1 MENQLL
7 VRKIENGTVI
17 DHIPA
22 WRSEMVLRLL
32 DVEEI
37 RTRTDISLVSL
48 NNVPSR
54 KYGRKDIIKVNNYYL
69 EEGEADLVCLVYT
82 TATINYIEDW
92 EPRKYRPKTPERI
105 FGRIR
110 CPEVGCIT
118 NSPREP
124 ILTRFRVLP
133 EFKVLQCEYCDS
145 LLDFENMPEY
155 VKDK

>member
-69 EEGEADLVCLVYT
+69 EEGEADLVCLVYP

-92 EPRKYRPKTPERI
+92 ESRKYRPKTPERI

-110 CPEVGCIT
+110 CPEVVCIT

>member
-22 WRSEMVLRLL
+22 WRSEMVLKLL
-32 DVEEI
+32 GIEKI
-37 RTRTDISLVSL
+37 RTKADISMVSL

-54 KYGRKDIIKVNNYYL
+54 KHGRKDIIKVNNYYL
-69 EEGEADLVCLVYT
+69 EEGDADLVCLVYP

-92 EPRKYRPKTPERI
+92 ETRKYMPKTPERV
-105 FGRIR
+105 FGKIR
-110 CPEVGCIT
+110 CPEVSCIT

-124 ILTRFRVLP
+124 ISTRFRVLP
-133 EFKVLQCEYCDS
+133 EFKALQCEYCDS
-145 LLDFENMPEY
+145 FLDFKDMPEY
-155 VKDK
+155 VKNK